1 MGSSLIGQEISTAE
15 RRYGTEAYLASVDLV
30 ERMELEAKVSQLLL
44 GEQPSPSAHARADW
58 RQLLATSHPEKLVID
73 APLVRRFDYLAALKG
88 AGFVELDVP
97 NDLVDRIKRNN
108 EIFECDV
115 RPRRDEFDFSS
126 GAYVMSRKRLIER
139 FANRYYLVGPL
150 SISEYSEYD
159 LREAL
164 NG

>member
-15 RRYGTEAYLASVDLV
+15 RRYGTEAYLAGVELV
-30 ERMELEAKVSQLLL
+30 ERMESEAEVSQLLL
-44 GEQPSPSAHARADW
+44 GGQPSPSADVRAEW
-58 RQLLATSHPEKLVID
+58 RQLLAASRPDRLVVD

-97 NDLVDRIKRNN
+97 DDLVDRIKHNN

-115 RPRRDEFDFSS
+115 RPRLDEFDFSA

-139 FANRYYLVGPL
+139 FANRYHLVGPM
-150 SISEYSEYD
+150 SISEYREYD
-159 LREAL
+159 LKEAL
-164 NG
+164 HG